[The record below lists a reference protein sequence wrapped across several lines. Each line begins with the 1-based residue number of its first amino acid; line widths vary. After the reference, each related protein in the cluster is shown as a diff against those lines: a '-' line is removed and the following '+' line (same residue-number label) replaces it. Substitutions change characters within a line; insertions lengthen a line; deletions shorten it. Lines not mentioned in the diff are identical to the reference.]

1 MQQKVLFIGLDV
13 DDKSFNAYA
22 IFKDEPL
29 GTAFKVKANV
39 ASLLKA
45 LEKFQDPNVVIK
57 FCYESTYSGY
67 HLCRA
72 LRAAGHNCDIIA
84 AGLIPELSSDRV
96 KNDRLDAEKLARLFM
111 NGMLTLI
118 HIPEF
123 EDEIDRAF
131 IRSRSY
137 LMCHHKDLKR
147 HMISLSKQIGWH
159 FRGEFG
165 ESATYWTETHRKW
178 LRNKIKEA
186 PEMVKANF
194 YILFSQLDS
203 IESHLEGYEKK
214 IQKLSETKKYKERV
228 KSLSCFRGISIL
240 SAMAILT
247 EIGDIKRFSH
257 PGKIVSY
264 CGMDIAEYSSGG
276 KERRY
281 SMTKMGNRH
290 LRRILIEAAQ
300 SANKPVTLSY
310 ELKKRRVGAT
320 LEQRAVADRCMSR
333 LKKKS
338 SQLYFRNKP
347 VNKIKAACARE
358 MIGFIWESLR
368 LSESRKYLL
377 LNQ

>member
-1 MQQKVLFIGLDV
+1 
-13 DDKSFNAYA
+13 
-22 IFKDEPL
+22 
-29 GTAFKVKANV
+29 
-39 ASLLKA
+39 
-45 LEKFQDPNVVIK
+45 
-57 FCYESTYSGY
+57 
-67 HLCRA
+67 
-72 LRAAGHNCDIIA
+72 
-84 AGLIPELSSDRV
+84 
-96 KNDRLDAEKLARLFM
+96 
-111 NGMLTLI
+111 
-118 HIPEF
+118 
-123 EDEIDRAF
+123 
-131 IRSRSY
+131 
-137 LMCHHKDLKR
+137 
-147 HMISLSKQIGWH
+147 MISLCKQIGWH

-178 LRNKIKEA
+178 LRNKIKVA

-228 KSLSCFRGISIL
+228 KSLSCFRGISVL

-257 PGKIVSY
+257 PDKIVSY